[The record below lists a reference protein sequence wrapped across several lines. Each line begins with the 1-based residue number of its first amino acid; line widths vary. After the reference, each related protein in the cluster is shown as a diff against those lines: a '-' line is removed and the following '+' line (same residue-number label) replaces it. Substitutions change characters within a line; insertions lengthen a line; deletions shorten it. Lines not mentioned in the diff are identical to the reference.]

1 MTPSTAGRSPTRT
14 ISCTIHDMTT
24 FTTYVEDGKRK
35 FAGLFGPGKGSQQFV
50 AGEDFDSLASHWVM
64 SNRKNCL
71 RSVASL

>member
-1 MTPSTAGRSPTRT
+1 
-14 ISCTIHDMTT
+14 MTT